1 MRLDFIDNIDCIEG
15 LAEIPDKSVDL
26 IVTDPPYGINY
37 SSSWIKDKS
46 RRLGGILNDKKPFI
60 EFIGPALRVMKPTG
74 AMFIFTR
81 WDVQQAFID
90 EVKRCNGRVKN
101 VLIWDKGTHGMG
113 DLKASY
119 GSRYE
124 SILFIAGPEFAF
136 PGKRPIDIIQV
147 SKIPPNRLAH
157 PNEKPVLLIEK
168 LIEDTTLPGAI
179 VCDPFMG
186 SGTTAEACIKTQRHF
201 FGYELDEK
209 HHAFA
214 TNRAAPGIAKEEGDE
229 WMY

>member
-1 MRLDFIDNIDCIEG
+1 MRLNYIDNIDCLEG
-15 LAEIPDKSVDL
+15 LKEIPDKSVDL

-37 SSSWIKDKS
+37 SSSRVKDKS

-81 WDVQQAFID
+81 WDVQQTFID
-90 EVKRCNGRVKN
+90 EVIRCGGRVKN
-101 VLIWDKGTHGMG
+101 IIIWDKGAHGMG

-124 SILFIAGPEFAF
+124 SILFIPGPKFVF
-136 PGKRPIDIIQV
+136 PGKRPVDIIQV
-147 SKIPPNRLAH
+147 PKIPGNRLVH
-157 PNEKPVLLIEK
+157 PNEKPAILIEK
-168 LIEDTTLPGAI
+168 LIEDTTTPGAVVLDCFI
-179 VCDPFMG
+179 G
-186 SGTTAEACIKTQRHF
+186 SGPTAVAAIRTGRSYIGFELDAKHHTTATERTTAEV
-201 FGYELDEK
+201 
-209 HHAFA
+209 
-214 TNRAAPGIAKEEGDE
+214 KEDKEA